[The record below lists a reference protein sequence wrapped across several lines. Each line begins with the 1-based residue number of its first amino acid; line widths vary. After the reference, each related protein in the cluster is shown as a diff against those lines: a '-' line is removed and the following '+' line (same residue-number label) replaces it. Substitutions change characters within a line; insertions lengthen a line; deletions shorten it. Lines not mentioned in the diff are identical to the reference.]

1 MKKKI
6 FLISGI
12 LIILIVLLVPF
23 KRDTLEDGGTKIYS
37 APLLKVVQ
45 WYHSGLSVDY
55 EDGTWHETEPYYST
69 SIYFF
74 PRNLKNINDLA
85 KEYWNYED

>member
-6 FLISGI
+6 FISCGI
-12 LIILIVLLVPF
+12 LIILVVLLVPF
-23 KRDTLEDGGTKIYS
+23 KHDILSDGGTRIYS

-45 WYHSGLSVDY
+45 WLHWDALDADPDSTRLYI
-55 EDGTWHETEPYYST
+55 T

-74 PRNLKNINDLA
+74 PENLKNIND
-85 KEYWNYED
+85 